1 MIAMLLA
8 MAAQALAPV
17 PFDRPF
23 PEQRAAMAAHIRAA
37 VAAAAPKAVTPAFDR
52 ALGIVAALPRE
63 DFVQRAGRRY
73 AYLDAPQLIGH
84 GQTISDP
91 YIVTLMTAALDLPPD
106 ATVLDVGTGSGY
118 QAAVLAPLARSVV
131 SIEIVVPLAHQ
142 ARRRLRHMRYRNVEI
157 RAGDGFAGA
166 ADRAPFDGIVVAA
179 GAATIPQ
186 PLLDQLKTGGRV
198 VMPIGPSTFQEQII
212 VATKAADG
220 QVSRCSLG
228 PAAFVPLTGRGER
241 PAGLRGLSDRSLPL
255 CYGAPV
261 T

>member
-1 MIAMLLA
+1 MTAWLLA
-8 MAAQALAPV
+8 IMAQVAPV

-23 PEQRAAMAAHIRAA
+23 PAQHATMVAHIRAA
-37 VAAAAPKAVTPAFDR
+37 VVAAAPNAATPAFDR
-52 ALGIVAALPRE
+52 ALAIVAALPRE
-63 DFVQRAGRRY
+63 EFVQRAGRRY

-91 YIVTLMTAALDLPPD
+91 YIVTLMTAALDLPPH

-118 QAAVLAPLARSVV
+118 QASVLSPLARSVV
-131 SIEIVVPLAHQ
+131 SIEIVKPLAHQ
-142 ARRRLRHMRYRNVEI
+142 ARRRLRHMRYRNIEV

-179 GAATIPQ
+179 AAAIIPQ
-186 PLLDQLKTGGRV
+186 PLLDQLKPGGHL

-212 VATKAADG
+212 VATKTADG

-228 PAAFVPLTGRGER
+228 PAAFVALTGRGEG
-241 PAGLRGLSDRSLPL
+241 PAGLRGLSDRSIPL
-255 CYGAPV
+255 CYGVPL